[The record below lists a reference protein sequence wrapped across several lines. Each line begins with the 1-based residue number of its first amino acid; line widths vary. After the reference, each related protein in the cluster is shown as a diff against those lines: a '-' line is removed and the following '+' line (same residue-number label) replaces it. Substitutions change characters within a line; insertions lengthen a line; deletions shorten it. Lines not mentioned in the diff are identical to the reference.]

1 MDQHDTA
8 NSLRALHCRA
18 VVHAINDGRAEQ
30 TVDVQAHAGS
40 GRSAVPVHYPFGFA
54 AHAPA
59 NGAVTYQV
67 AVGGD
72 AADLIA
78 LPPSNP
84 STARMGNLAEGESA
98 LYDSCGQAVYLKNG
112 KIVRVIAHTALLV
125 EIGGTTV
132 LTLTAEKAVLGVPL
146 EVTGGITATEDIVAG
161 SISLQNHK
169 HSGVQS
175 GSADTGAPVG

>member
-1 MDQHDTA
+1 MV
-8 NSLRALHCRA
+8 S
-18 VVHAINDGRAEQ
+18 
-30 TVDVQAHAGS
+30 
-40 GRSAVPVHYPFGFA
+40 
-54 AHAPA
+54 
-59 NGAVTYQV
+59 
-67 AVGGD
+67 
-72 AADLIA
+72 
-78 LPPSNP
+78 
-84 STARMGNLAEGESA
+84 LAEEGNA
-98 LYDSCGQAVYLKNG
+98 KYDACSQMVYLKDS